1 MSNPETGIEAAMNL
15 IWTPAQ
21 LAMLAKVVDL
31 NGFSAAAR
39 ALAVPKAAVSRAVAD
54 LEKTLGVRV
63 LERTTRRI
71 SLTSAGRL
79 LYPHAKRVGE
89 ETDAARSAIAKL
101 QSPEA
106 RPLRVV
112 ADPTYG
118 RVLLSPLVPRF
129 LEAFAHVPLEVAL
142 DAQQLAAGAWDVAI
156 RTRPPADGSVTQRL
170 LGAPPA
176 LLCAT
181 PAYLQQRG
189 MPARPDDLRSDD
201 LLTPDAAELPEFRL
215 LLERGSQ
222 RAEVPLTPKLAV
234 DDPAVLHAATA
245 AGLGIGLLPEFLCR
259 QGLATGRLKPVLSE
273 WAVPAAAALY
283 ALYPTAL
290 ESDPRAQQF
299 VDFLAANIVPA
310 LALPAPERAP
320 AAQPPA
326 RRGGGMSTGYRAPL
340 REMRFV
346 LEELLGAGSLG
357 AHPLLADYSD
367 ELARSVLEQ
376 AARFAETV
384 LEPLNRPGDTH
395 GARWTADGVVTA

>member
-1 MSNPETGIEAAMNL
+1 MIGAIMSL

-39 ALAVPKAAVSRAVAD
+39 ALGVPKAAVSRAVAD

-63 LERTTRRI
+63 LERTTRRL

-79 LYPHAKRVGE
+79 VYPHARRVVE
-89 ETDAARSAIAKL
+89 ESDAARGAIAKL
-101 QSPEA
+101 QSPET

-129 LEAFAHVPLEVAL
+129 LEAFARVPLEVAL
-142 DAQQLAAGAWDVAI
+142 DAQQLAAGTWDVAI
-156 RTRPPADGSVTQRL
+156 RTRPPAEGDLAQRL

-176 LLCAT
+176 LLAAT

-189 MPARPDDLRSDD
+189 VPARPDDLRQHDV
-201 LLTPDAAELPEFRL
+201 LTPEAAGQPEYRL
-215 LLERGSQ
+215 QLARGAQ

-245 AGLGIGLLPEFLCR
+245 AGLGVGLLPEFLCR
-259 QGLATGRLKPVLSE
+259 QGLATGRLKTVLPE
-273 WAVPAAAALY
+273 WAVPPADALY
-283 ALYPTAL
+283 ALYPRAL
-290 ESDPRAQQF
+290 ESDPRVQQF

-310 LALPAPERAP
+310 LA
-320 AAQPPA
+320 
-326 RRGGGMSTGYRAPL
+326 T
-340 REMRFV
+340 
-346 LEELLGAGSLG
+346 GAG
-357 AHPLLADYSD
+357 A
-367 ELARSVLEQ
+367 
-376 AARFAETV
+376 AARA
-384 LEPLNRPGDTH
+384 
-395 GARWTADGVVTA
+395 

>member
-1 MSNPETGIEAAMNL
+1 MEIETAMNL

-21 LAMLAKVVDL
+21 LAMFAKVVDL

-129 LEAFAHVPLEVAL
+129 LEAFGHVPLEVAL
-142 DAQQLAAGAWDVAI
+142 DAQQLAEGAWDVAI

-189 MPARPDDLRSDD
+189 MPARPDDLRSHD

-215 LLERGSQ
+215 LLERGAQ

-245 AGLGIGLLPEFLCR
+245 AGLGIGLLPELLC
-259 QGLATGRLKPVLSE
+259 RLKPVLSE

-310 LALPAPERAP
+310 LALPKPARAP
-320 AAQPPA
+320 AAH
-326 RRGGGMSTGYRAPL
+326 SRAHD
-340 REMRFV
+340 
-346 LEELLGAGSLG
+346 SG
-357 AHPLLADYSD
+357 AH
-367 ELARSVLEQ
+367 
-376 AARFAETV
+376 
-384 LEPLNRPGDTH
+384 
-395 GARWTADGVVTA
+395 

>member
-1 MSNPETGIEAAMNL
+1 MRESPCLLPARLARGGVSLSAYARQGGAPPSSDETIRLPERLIEAVMNL

-71 SLTSAGRL
+71 ALTSAGRL
-79 LYPHAKRVGE
+79 LYPHARRIGE
-89 ETDAARSAIAKL
+89 ETDAARAAIAKL
-101 QSPEA
+101 REPEA

-142 DAQQLAAGAWDVAI
+142 DAEQLTEGAWDVAI
-156 RTRPPADGSVTQRL
+156 RTRPPADGSTRQRL

-181 PAYLQQRG
+181 PAYLQRRG
-189 MPARPDDLRSDD
+189 QPERPDDLRGHD
-201 LLTPDAAELPEFRL
+201 LLTPDAALLPEFRL
-215 LLERGSQ
+215 LLERGTQ
-222 RAEVPLTPKLAV
+222 RAEVPLRPKLAV

-245 AGLGIGLLPEFLCR
+245 AGLGVGLLPEFLCR

-273 WAVPAAAALY
+273 WTVPPAAALY
-283 ALYPTAL
+283 ALYPAAL
-290 ESDPRAQQF
+290 ESDPRVQQF

-310 LALPAPERAP
+310 LALPVPVRPPPIHPSTQDFAP
-320 AAQPPA
+320 
-326 RRGGGMSTGYRAPL
+326 
-340 REMRFV
+340 
-346 LEELLGAGSLG
+346 
-357 AHPLLADYSD
+357 H
-367 ELARSVLEQ
+367 
-376 AARFAETV
+376 
-384 LEPLNRPGDTH
+384 
-395 GARWTADGVVTA
+395 

>member
-1 MSNPETGIEAAMNL
+1 MSL

-39 ALAVPKAAVSRAVAD
+39 ALGVPKAAVSRAVAD
-54 LEKTLGVRV
+54 LEKTLGMRV

-79 LYPHAKRVGE
+79 VYPHARRVGE
-89 ETDAARSAIAKL
+89 ESDLARSAITRL
-101 QSPEA
+101 ITPEG

-142 DAQQLAAGAWDVAI
+142 DAQQLEAGSWDVAI
-156 RTRPPADGSVTQRL
+156 RTRPPEDGTLTRRL

-176 LLCAT
+176 LLAAT

-189 MPARPDDLRSDD
+189 APARPDDLRQHD
-201 LLTPDAAELPEFRL
+201 LLTPELSGQPEFRL
-215 LLERGSQ
+215 TLTRGAQ
-222 RAEVPLTPKLAV
+222 RAEVPLVPKLAV

-245 AGLGIGLLPEFLCR
+245 AGLGVGLLPEFLCR
-259 QGLATGRLKPVLSE
+259 QGLATARLKPVLAE
-273 WAVPAAAALY
+273 WTVPPADPLY
-283 ALYPTAL
+283 ALYPASL
-290 ESDPRAQQF
+290 ESDPRVQQF

-310 LALPAPERAP
+310 LAAP
-320 AAQPPA
+320 AA
-326 RRGGGMSTGYRAPL
+326 
-340 REMRFV
+340 
-346 LEELLGAGSLG
+346 
-357 AHPLLADYSD
+357 
-367 ELARSVLEQ
+367 ARS
-376 AARFAETV
+376 
-384 LEPLNRPGDTH
+384 
-395 GARWTADGVVTA
+395 